1 MNAPA
6 NTPSDELDR
15 PAGDESSD
23 DARATR
29 PNLPRGGPDEAGKQA
44 LRVTL
49 LAMRD
54 QLARTGKDLVSETLK
69 KSGQTFKIDH
79 MADAGS
85 DNADQA
91 VNLSLLEGEVELMDL
106 IEAAIH
112 KIDGQ
117 VASPYGLCEACAQ
130 AGGDW
135 DEETTAPWIPLGRL
149 EALPYAR
156 LCVMHQEEEEEEG

>member
-1 MNAPA
+1 MNADADDHPDL
-6 NTPSDELDR
+6 TDP
-15 PAGDESSD
+15 PAGAEDGQEAES
-23 DARATR
+23 T
-29 PNLPRGGPDEAGKQA
+29 PVELPRGGPDEARKQE
-44 LRVTL
+44 LRAKL
-49 LAMRD
+49 MLMRD

-106 IEAAIH
+106 IETAIH

-117 VASPYGLCEACAQ
+117 VAPPYGLCEACVQ

-135 DEETTAPWIPLGRL
+135 DEETSAPWIPVGRL

-156 LCVMHQEEEEEEG
+156 LCVMHQEEQEEG